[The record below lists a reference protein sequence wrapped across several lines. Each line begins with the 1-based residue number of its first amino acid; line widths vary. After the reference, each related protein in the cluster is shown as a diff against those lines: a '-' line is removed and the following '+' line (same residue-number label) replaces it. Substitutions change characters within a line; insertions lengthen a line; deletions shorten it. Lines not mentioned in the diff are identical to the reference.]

1 MTHMILAFL
10 IIAPLL
16 AAIIALILE
25 PRQRL
30 LIEGAV
36 LISQL
41 VSFLCSIRVLY
52 AVAAGGHVAFTP
64 FLRIDALGA
73 WFLLIVS
80 GIGLAAAIHTLGYLR
95 EEVRKGIIGLRR
107 VRQYYVLFSIFLF
120 AMLLAVS
127 ANYPILMWIA
137 IEMTTLST
145 VFLISFYHEPAS
157 TEAAWKY
164 LMLNSLGLLL
174 GLLGVMLFFSLPEG
188 GVGGFDWE
196 SIRLAAKGG
205 LSPVAAKIAFVCIFV
220 GYGTKVGFAPLHT
233 WLPDAHSKA
242 PAPISALLSGVLL
255 NVAFLVILRFSEIV
269 QAAGAGEFVTHIF
282 LFFGFFSVALSAFIM
297 FVQKNYKRL
306 LAYSSIDHMGIIALG
321 FAFGGGGT
329 FAALLHTL
337 YHALLKSILFFSAG
351 NIFVKY
357 GSTKIQNVSGVFR
370 TLPVTGVIFF
380 GAFLALSGLPPF
392 GMFLS
397 KMLILSAG
405 FSAHPILVVLIFV
418 LLAVVFF
425 GLFRQ
430 ISALCFGHVSPGILP
445 GESNAWTTLP
455 IIALSAVF
463 VVLSFIFPAPLREV
477 LEQAALFLNQ

>member
-1 MTHMILAFL
+1 MILAFL

-25 PRQRL
+25 PRQRR

-36 LISQL
+36 LVSQT
-41 VSFLCSIRVLY
+41 VSFLCSIRILY
-52 AVAAGGHVAFTP
+52 MVAAGEHAAFTP
-64 FLRIDALGA
+64 FLRIDALAA
-73 WFLLIVS
+73 WFLIIVA
-80 GIGLAAAIHTLGYLR
+80 GIGLAAATHTIGYLR

-120 AMLLAVS
+120 AMFLAVA

-145 VFLISFYHEPAS
+145 VFLISFYHKPTS

-164 LMLNSLGLLL
+164 LLLNSLGLLL
-174 GLLGVMLFFSLPEG
+174 GLLGVTLFFSLPEG
-188 GVGGFDWE
+188 GVTGFDWE
-196 SIRLAAKGG
+196 SIRLAAEAGF
-205 LSPVAAKIAFVCIFV
+205 SPVAAKIAFVCIFV
-220 GYGTKVGFAPLHT
+220 GYGTKVGFAPMHT

-269 QAAGAGEFVTHIF
+269 RAAGAGDFVTDLF
-282 LFFGFFSVALSAFIM
+282 LVFGVFSVALSAFIL

-306 LAYSSIDHMGIIALG
+306 LAYSSIDNMGIIALG
-321 FAFGGGGT
+321 FAFGGVGT

-337 YHALLKSILFFSAG
+337 YHALLKSILFLSAG

-357 GSTKIQNVSGVFR
+357 GSTKMQHVRGVFQA
-370 TLPVTGVIFF
+370 LPVTGVIFF

-397 KMLILSAG
+397 KMLMLSAG
-405 FSAHPILVVLIFV
+405 FSVHPILSALILM

-425 GLFRQ
+425 GFFRHV
-430 ISALCFGHVSPGILP
+430 SELCFGGVPESVVP
-445 GESNAWTTLP
+445 GESGVFVIVP
-455 IIALSAVF
+455 IIALSVVF
-463 VVLSFIFPAPLREV
+463 VALGFAFPAPLREV
-477 LEQAALFLNQ
+477 LEQATILLNQ